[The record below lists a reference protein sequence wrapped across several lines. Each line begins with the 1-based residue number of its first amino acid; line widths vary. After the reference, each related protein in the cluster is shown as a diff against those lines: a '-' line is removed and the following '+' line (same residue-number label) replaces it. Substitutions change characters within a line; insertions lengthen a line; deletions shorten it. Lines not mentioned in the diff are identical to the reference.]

1 MIGISAAGP
10 SIVVPALAGMTA
22 WPPWQASLG
31 LPGWI
36 LFVMWGVAV
45 IAAAGVVSGLIA
57 VARGARPR
65 IRPLLA
71 ASFIAVATF
80 AVLPPAGS
88 TDAQSYAIDGSI
100 VVLGHSPYVTTPA
113 QMVRL
118 GDRLAVGSPST
129 WQKSLSDYGPLATA
143 EEWLSAEFGGWSMA
157 AVTFWLK
164 LWVEIAFVAVTLL
177 LDRALRSDPAMRVR
191 AHLLWSLNPLVLWE
205 IVASGHVDGL
215 AVAFGLAG
223 LLCISSGGAIRPYL
237 FGGKIPRTTSPGG
250 PIPPIP
256 LLRTGGRPPVPPT
269 EGEAP
274 PIPVVTGQAPPISSA
289 GTWPWAIPS
298 IRPSLWRCAGA
309 GALIGLAADVK
320 SPFLVFG
327 LGAAWAVRR
336 SPAAL
341 ASLAAGAAVV
351 LVPSYAAFG
360 TPSLAVLFQR
370 GQEVTWDNLYQ
381 VIYRPILRVPFGVDS
396 APADLSTIALV
407 LFLALSLLAFFRM
420 PNRMPRFPAVTPALA
435 LSMGWIFLWPFQR
448 PWYDVM
454 LIALLALYPASWLD
468 WVILGR
474 LCFGAITYFEATSAS
489 PASTLQ
495 HVQLFTGEWV
505 TSSVRFLAVAVLV
518 WMCVSR
524 RWGFRSGDGELLLPG
539 EPLSTALRS

>member
-10 SIVVPALAGMTA
+10 SIVVPALADMAA

-45 IAAAGVVSGLIA
+45 IAAVGVASGLIA
-57 VARGARPR
+57 VARGVRPR

-71 ASFIAVATF
+71 ASFIAVAAF

-129 WQKSLSDYGPLATA
+129 WQNSLSDYGPLATA

-223 LLCISSGGAIRPYL
+223 LLTMRFA
-237 FGGKIPRTTSPGG
+237 SPGK
-250 PIPPIP
+250 
-256 LLRTGGRPPVPPT
+256 L
-269 EGEAP
+269 
-274 PIPVVTGQAPPISSA
+274 
-289 GTWPWAIPS
+289 
-298 IRPSLWRCAGA
+298 PSLWRCAGA

-320 SPFLVFG
+320 SPFLMFG
-327 LGAAWAVRR
+327 LGAAWTVRR

-341 ASLAAGAAVV
+341 ASLAAGAAAV

-396 APADLSTIALV
+396 APADLSKIALA

-420 PNRMPRFPAVTPALA
+420 PNRIPRFPAVTPALA

-489 PASTLQ
+489 TASTLQ

-524 RWGFRSGDGELLLPG
+524 RWGFRPGDGELLIPD
-539 EPLSTALRS
+539 EPVSTALRP